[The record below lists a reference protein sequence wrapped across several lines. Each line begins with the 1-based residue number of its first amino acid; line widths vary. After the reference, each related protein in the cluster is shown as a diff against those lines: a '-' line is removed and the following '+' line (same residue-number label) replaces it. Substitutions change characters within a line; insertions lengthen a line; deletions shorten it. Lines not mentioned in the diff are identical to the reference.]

1 MINTL
6 ILFPHTVSFQDI
18 PVKHF
23 EVSQAHEAIRSLFV
37 EKKKKRKKKVLCTLV
52 SWWFILQIYKG
63 FQQHQWPVVGFLF
76 EI

>member
-37 EKKKKRKKKVLCTLV
+37 EKKKRKKKSALHVSFLV
-52 SWWFILQIYKG
+52 VHLTD
-63 FQQHQWPVVGFLF
+63 L
-76 EI
+76 